1 MAFGEA
7 AELGRFGLVVA
18 VAHSVVYYLKIMASL
33 VGKQLGGRTYY
44 YLVESA
50 RVAGKPR
57 IVAQQY
63 LGSAEEVAARL
74 SQAGPGEPSG
84 TRHRAFG
91 DLAAAWSVLERLQV
105 AATID
110 QVVGARRADAA
121 CSVGTYLA
129 LACLNRVVAP
139 RSKLGF
145 AAWWQATAGDRLVRL
160 PAAAL
165 DHRRFWDAM
174 HAVRPA
180 QLVACERRITT
191 RMVEVF
197 GLDLSGL
204 VLDMTNF
211 ATFIDSA
218 NARSQLAQ
226 RGHAKQK
233 RFDLR
238 LVGVG
243 LVVTRDGGVPILHHA
258 YQGNRPDVTQFA
270 GVIDELVR
278 RFGALAHA
286 DQGLTVVYDA
296 GCDSAA
302 NQAVVEASGVHFVGS
317 LVPSDHPDLLAVGRR
332 RYRAVDQR
340 FPGLTAFQ
348 ARTRALGADR
358 RVVVTHSESF
368 HQAQARG
375 FEQTLT
381 TARRRLG
388 ALQARL
394 ARGKTRRPRAAV
406 EAEVRQILAPRWLD
420 RVVSWELQGTTPAS
434 LRLQWRTD
442 PLAKRRL
449 AREVFGKRILFTDHD
464 DWPVDQVV
472 AAYRAQADVEAGF
485 RQLKDP
491 KVVSFSPMFHWT
503 DRHVRVHAFYCVL
516 ALAVAHL
523 LRRQA
528 AQAGIALSVRELL
541 ATLAGIQE
549 TVLLYQGSRGRPRA
563 RHVLTEMDPV
573 QQRLFDLFGLDAYAP
588 SR

>member
-1 MAFGEA
+1 
-7 AELGRFGLVVA
+7 
-18 VAHSVVYYLKIMASL
+18 VVYYLKIMASL
-33 VGKQLGGRTYY
+33 VGKQLRGRTYY

-57 IVAQQY
+57 IVSQQY

-74 SQAGPGEPSG
+74 SQAGPGEPTG

-91 DLAAAWSVLERLQV
+91 DLAAAWAVLERLQV

-110 QVVGARRADAA
+110 QVVGARRTDAA

-139 RSKLGF
+139 CSKLGF
-145 AAWWQATAGDRLVRL
+145 AAWWQTTAGDRLVRL
-160 PAAAL
+160 PAGAL

-174 HAVRPA
+174 HAVGPA
-180 QLVACERRITT
+180 QLAACERRITT

-270 GVIDELVR
+270 GVIQELVG
-278 RFGALAHA
+278 RFGQLVGTGE
-286 DQGLTVVYDA
+286 QGLTVVYDA

-317 LVPSDHPDLLAVGRR
+317 LRPSDHPDLLAVARR
-332 RYRAVDQR
+332 RYLVVDEER
-340 FPGLTAFQ
+340 FPGLTAFE
-348 ARTRALGADR
+348 ARTHALGADR
-358 RVVVTHSESF
+358 RVIVTHSERF
-368 HQAQARG
+368 HLAQARG

-394 ARGKTRRPRAAV
+394 ARGHTRRPRAKV
-406 EAEVRQILAPRWLD
+406 EAEIRQILAPRWLD
-420 RVVSWELQGTTPAS
+420 RVISWELHGEQPAS
-434 LRLQWRTD
+434 LRLTWRTD
-442 PLAKRRL
+442 PAAKRRL
-449 AREVFGKRILFTDHD
+449 AAEVFGKRILFTDHQ
-464 DWPVDQVV
+464 DWPVTEVV

-503 DRHVRVHAFYCVL
+503 DRHVRVHVFYCVL

-528 AQAGIALSVRELL
+528 TQAGIAISVRELL
-541 ATLAGIQE
+541 AALAGIQE
-549 TVLLYQGSRGRPRA
+549 TVLLYQGARGRPRA
-563 RHVLTEMDPV
+563 RHVLTEMDPI
-573 QQRLFDLFGLDAYAP
+573 QQRLFDLFGLEAYEP
-588 SR
+588 RR